1 MSLSALSI
9 SNSLKLLPKYP
20 KNIIITGG
28 GSKNLYI
35 ISRLK
40 KYLKCKIIEEY
51 FLKYHPDFIESQLIG
66 FLAVRSM
73 NKIPYTF
80 PLTTGIPNPL
90 SGGDL
95 YKPTKNR

>member
-1 MSLSALSI
+1 M
-9 SNSLKLLPKYP
+9 
-20 KNIIITGG
+20 
-28 GSKNLYI
+28 
-35 ISRLK
+35 
-40 KYLKCKIIEEY
+40 EEY
-51 FLKYHPDFIESQLIG
+51 ISKKYHPDFIESQLIG

-80 PLTTGIPNPL
+80 PLTTGVPNPL